1 MKDLLILSRRE
12 RQIMDI
18 IYSMGQATAS
28 DVLEQIPDDPTRTTI
43 RTLLRI
49 LEEKGHLTHLKR
61 GREFVYSPKQARE
74 RVGQSAFHKVLR
86 TFFDG
91 SLEKA
96 VAAHLSDPS
105 AELTTSELERL
116 NALIQA
122 AKKKGK

>member
-1 MKDLLILSRRE
+1 
-12 RQIMDI
+12 MDI
-18 IYSMGQATAS
+18 VFSKGEATAS
-28 DVLEQIPDDPTRTTI
+28 QVLEQIPDEPTLTTV

-49 LEEKGHLTHLKR
+49 LEEKGHLTHTKR
-61 GREFVYSPKQARE
+61 GREFVYSPRQARE

-105 AELTTSELERL
+105 AKLTSSELERL
-116 NALIQA
+116 NAVINA